1 MGKKIAIGCLSVFAL
16 LAVAGGIIGYV
27 FIYRPMQQAI
37 RGVQQ
42 FSQIAELDNQVRNR
56 NNFTPPGDGVLTQV
70 QLDRYLSVQAQ
81 MRAQL
86 QHRVAA
92 LDEKYQEISRSER
105 DPGFREVMESYS
117 DLLGLIVE
125 AKRAQVAALNQHNFS
140 LQEYAWVRREVFR
153 AAALPLTQLDLG
165 ELAGAGVELPETTA
179 VPEENIRLL
188 EPHRDNLEET
198 LGLAFFGL

>member
-27 FIYRPMQQAI
+27 FIYRPVQQAA
-37 RGVQQ
+37 RSVQQ
-42 FSQIAELDNQVRNR
+42 FNQLAELERQVQNR
-56 NNFTPPGDGVLTQV
+56 SSFTPPADGVLTQV
-70 QLDRYLSVQAQ
+70 QLDRYLSVQGQ

-86 QHRVAA
+86 AHRVAE
-92 LDEKYQEISRSER
+92 LDAKYQEISRSER
-105 DPGFREVMESYS
+105 DPGFRELMAGYA
-117 DLLGLIVE
+117 DLLGLVVE

-153 AAALPLTQLDLG
+153 AAALPLSQLDWS
-165 ELAGAGVELPETTA
+165 ELTGSSVQLPETTA
-179 VPEENIRLL
+179 VPEANIRLL
-188 EPHRDNLEET
+188 APYRDNLEEM

>member
-42 FSQIAELDNQVRNR
+42 FSQITELDNQVQNR
-56 NNFTPPGDGVLTQV
+56 NSFTPPGDGVLTQA
-70 QLDRYLSVQAQ
+70 QLDRYFSVQA
-81 MRAQL
+81 
-86 QHRVAA
+86 HRVAA
-92 LDEKYQEISRSER
+92 LDEKYQEISRSAR
-105 DPGFREVMESYS
+105 DPGFREVIESYS
-117 DLLGLIVE
+117 DLLGLILE

-140 LQEYAWVRREVFR
+140 LQEYTWVRREVFR
-153 AAALPLTQLDLG
+153 AAALPLTQLDLS
-165 ELAGAGVELPETTA
+165 ELASAGVELPETTA

-188 EPHRDNLEET
+188 EPYRDNLEET

>member
-27 FIYRPMQQAI
+27 FIYRPVQQAA
-37 RGVQQ
+37 RSVQQ
-42 FSQIAELDNQVRNR
+42 FNQLAELERQVQNR
-56 NNFTPPGDGVLTQV
+56 SSFTPPADGVLTQL
-70 QLDRYLSVQAQ
+70 QLDRYLSVQGQ

-86 QHRVAA
+86 AHRVAE
-92 LDEKYQEISRSER
+92 LDAKYQEISRSER
-105 DPGFREVMESYS
+105 DPGFRELMAGYA
-117 DLLGLIVE
+117 DLLGLVVE

-153 AAALPLTQLDLG
+153 AAALPLSQLDWS
-165 ELAGAGVELPETTA
+165 ELTGSSVQLPETTA
-179 VPEENIRLL
+179 VPEANIRLL
-188 EPHRDNLEET
+188 APYRDNLEEM